1 MKKLLLALTILSL
14 IACNNKPKKK
24 TPTEVKGYAQGTTY
38 QILYLDDRNFQRSVD
53 SLLIEIDNSLSTYN
67 KRSLITTFNKSDK
80 GVKTDVFFADVL
92 TMAKE
97 VYKTTEGAFNPTVAP
112 LVNAWGFGFENTAKN
127 DSTTIDSLLQYTNF
141 DAIRFQNDSII
152 KTQKEVMLDFNAIA
166 QGYTVDV
173 LAAFF
178 NEKQVKNYMIEVGG
192 EIITKGK
199 NADKKWWRIGID
211 KPLENQQERT
221 LYSIVNLEN
230 AALATSGNYR
240 KFYEKDGI
248 KYSHTIHPKSG
259 YPVKH
264 SLLSA
269 TVITKKC
276 ALADAYATAFMVL
289 GLDKSKALLASN
301 PELEAVLIYADEN
314 GDLQTYV
321 SKSLASKIEVVNE

>member
-1 MKKLLLALTILSL
+1 
-14 IACNNKPKKK
+14 
-24 TPTEVKGYAQGTTY
+24 
-38 QILYLDDRNFQRSVD
+38 
-53 SLLIEIDNSLSTYN
+53 
-67 KRSLITTFNKSDK
+67 
-80 GVKTDVFFADVL
+80 
-92 TMAKE
+92 
-97 VYKTTEGAFNPTVAP
+97 
-112 LVNAWGFGFENTAKN
+112 
-127 DSTTIDSLLQYTNF
+127 
-141 DAIRFQNDSII
+141 
-152 KTQKEVMLDFNAIA
+152 
-166 QGYTVDV
+166 
-173 LAAFF
+173 
-178 NEKQVKNYMIEVGG
+178 MIEVGG

-314 GDLQTYV
+314 GDLQTFV
-321 SKSLASKIEVVNE
+321 SPSLASKIEVVNE